1 VSPDSRPKTTI
12 GPGVKIGPGAN
23 VTPTRNIGP
32 GSKVGLIGL
41 GLMGRPMGLNLLKA
55 GYSLTVWN
63 RTASRAESLVAAG
76 ARLAG
81 STQEVASSSDVLI
94 TIVSDPPALEGVL
107 WGSTGAGSGQ
117 DSGALG
123 ALRPGSIYIDSS
135 TVSPVLARKIA
146 AACDERHISFL
157 DAPVTGGTWGA
168 EKGELVFMVGG
179 DPQVLKEAE
188 PVLSVMGKRWFH
200 LGPNGAGQTIK
211 LAMNLIL
218 ALQVDALAEALALVT
233 AAGLEGEKL
242 VEVLQ
247 SSMAR
252 AGVLDVKAPLLLKGE
267 YPPSFP
273 LRLMHKDM
281 GLALDLAK
289 EAGVE
294 LPAAAAAYS
303 TYSAVKAAAQEDL
316 DYAAVMKYW
325 KPEMSS

>member
-1 VSPDSRPKTTI
+1 VTPDASPNTTV
-12 GPGVKIGPGAN
+12 GPGVKVGPRAN
-23 VTPTRNIGP
+23 LHPSRNIGP
-32 GSKVGLIGL
+32 GAKIGLIGL

-63 RTASRAESLVAAG
+63 RTATRAESLVAAG
-76 ARLAG
+76 AKLAH
-81 STQEVASSSDVLI
+81 SPQEVAATSELLL

-107 WGSTGAGSGQ
+107 WGGSGE
-117 DSGALG
+117 DAGALA

-146 AACDERHISFL
+146 TACEQRQIDFL

-179 DPQVLKEAE
+179 DAQVLKDAE
-188 PVLSVMGKRWFH
+188 PVFSVMGKRWFH

-233 AAGLEGEKL
+233 AAGLQGEKL

-252 AGVLDVKAPLLLKGE
+252 AAVLDVKAPLLLKGE

-303 TYSAVKAAAQEDL
+303 TYSAVKAAAKEDL
-316 DYAAVMKYW
+316 DYAAVMKFW
-325 KPEMSS
+325 QR

>member
-1 VSPDSRPKTTI
+1 VTLDTRPTTNI
-12 GPGVKIGPGAN
+12 GPGVKIGPGAH
-23 VTPTRNIGP
+23 VSPTRILGP

-76 ARLAG
+76 AKLAN
-81 STQEVASSSDVLI
+81 SPEEVAGSSDVLI

-107 WGSTGAGSGQ
+107 WGSSGSRPG
-117 DSGALG
+117 SGALG
-123 ALRPGSIYIDSS
+123 SLRSGSIYIDSS
-135 TVSPVLARKIA
+135 TVAPALARKIA
-146 AACDERHISFL
+146 AASTERHIAFL

-188 PVLSVMGKRWFH
+188 PIFKVLGKRWFH

-252 AGVLDVKAPLLLKGE
+252 AAVLDVKAPLLLKGE

-289 EAGVE
+289 EAGVA
-294 LPAAAAAYS
+294 LPAATAAYA
-303 TYSAVKAAAQEDL
+303 TYSSVKAAAKEDL
-316 DYAAVMKYW
+316 DYAAVMKFW
-325 KPEMSS
+325 KP